1 MNSKKLAH
9 LLAIIV
15 MIIWGLSYL
24 SINVV
29 VQEVEPI
36 LSAFYRFFIAAII
49 LYAILKIKYPK
60 EKILKEDRL
69 KMALGGLLGVG
80 LLFAFENYA
89 VLYTTTSNVA
99 ILLSTIPI
107 FTLISQRILYK
118 EKLTALKVFGAL
130 LSVIGIIIIIASKQK
145 VNLFSR
151 GTLGDLFAL
160 SAAVCWVGYTI
171 VAASFKGNYKSITIT
186 TYQAIWGCVFLSPSL
201 FFNHITASSPKL
213 IFNMIYLSIF
223 CTCLGYVF
231 YIQALK
237 QLGATVLTTYI
248 NLQPIVTL
256 LSARLILNEYITI
269 WQVLGC
275 LIIIIGVFMV
285 SNATNFNLD
294 KFKEMV

>member
-9 LLAIIV
+9 LLAITV
-15 MIIWGLSYL
+15 MVIWGLSYL
-24 SINVV
+24 SINAV

-49 LYAILKIKYPK
+49 LYVILKVKYPK

-69 KMALGGLLGVG
+69 KMALGGLFGVG
-80 LLFAFENYA
+80 IYFVFENYA

-118 EKLTALKVFGAL
+118 EKLTALKVFGTL
-130 LSVIGIIIIIASKQK
+130 LSVIGIIVIIASKQK
-145 VNLFSR
+145 VSLFSR
-151 GTLGDLFAL
+151 GTLGDLLAL
-160 SAAVCWVGYTI
+160 GAAVCWVVYNL
-171 VAASFKGNYKSITIT
+171 VAANFKGKYKSITIT
-186 TYQAIWGCVFLSPSL
+186 TYQAIWGCVFLTPSL
-201 FFNHITASSPKL
+201 FLNHLAVPSPKL
-213 IFNMIYLSIF
+213 IFNLIYLSVF

-237 QLGATVLTTYI
+237 HLGATVLTTYI

-256 LSARLILNEYITI
+256 LSARLILKENITI

-275 LIIIIGVFMV
+275 FIIIIGVFMV
-285 SNATNFNLD
+285 SNASNFNLD